1 MFRKRGVKEIIMEC
15 YSRFLVYDSGIN
27 LFKFVL
33 TLVRIFIDDLIGR
46 WAIKNFVIG

>member
-1 MFRKRGVKEIIMEC
+1 MGC
-15 YSRFLVYDSGIN
+15 YSRDLVYDQGIN
-27 LFKFVL
+27 LFKFMQ